1 MKHVLAI
8 ILGGGKGNRLY
19 PLTKLRSKPAVP
31 LNGKYRLIDI
41 PISNCLNSDISRIF
55 VLTQFNSASLNRH
68 VNTTYRFDSFR
79 KEGFVTILAAE
90 QTQQSTDWFQ
100 GTADAV
106 RKTLRHYSRFSFD
119 HYLILSGDHIYR
131 MDYRLLMADHIKRG
145 SDVTVTAIPVLREK
159 APELGILDINGNG
172 DVIRF
177 VEKPNSRSVIDAL
190 EIKPQTW
197 KTFGREMKPGHCLAN
212 MGVYVFRREVLEKIL
227 DTWDYTD
234 FGREIFPETVKSP
247 DLKVSSYMFEGYW
260 EDIGTIRSF
269 FEANLGFVE
278 PLPLYSFYEEHAP
291 IYTRPRFLPPSKI
304 TKTTAERAIL
314 SEGCVVDDARI
325 SRSIIGVR
333 SLVGSGSRII
343 NTIMMGADR
352 YETQKEK
359 ESNRAMGIPDIGIG
373 HDCHI
378 DGCIIDKDA
387 RIGRGV
393 RIISAD
399 VPDTEGEGWMLR
411 DGVVVIEKQATI
423 PDGASIVFLR
433 P

>member
-1 MKHVLAI
+1 MKDILAI
-8 ILGGGKGNRLY
+8 ILGGGKGTRLY
-19 PLTKLRSKPAVP
+19 PLTKMRSKPAVP

-55 VLTQFNSASLNRH
+55 ILTQFNSASLNRH

-106 RKTLRHYSRFSFD
+106 RKTLRHYARFSFN

-131 MDYRLLMADHIKRG
+131 MDYRLLIADHIKRR
-145 SDVTVTAIPVLREK
+145 SDVTVTAIPVLLEK
-159 APELGILDINGNG
+159 APELGILEINGNG

-177 VEKPNSRSVIDAL
+177 VEKPKDRSVIDTL

-197 KTFGREMKPGHCLAN
+197 KTFEKEVKPGYCLAN

-227 DTWDYTD
+227 GIWDYTD
-234 FGREIFPETVKSP
+234 FGKEIFPETIKSP

-269 FEANLGFVE
+269 FDANLGFVE
-278 PLPLYSFYEEHAP
+278 PLPLYSFYDEGAP

-304 TKTTAERAIL
+304 TRTTAERAIL

-325 SRSIIGVR
+325 IRSIIGVR

-343 NTIMMGADR
+343 NTIMMGSDR
-352 YETQKEK
+352 YETQAEK
-359 ESNRAMGIPDIGIG
+359 DRNRANGIPDIGIG
-373 HDCHI
+373 NDCHI
-378 DGCIIDKDA
+378 EGCIIDKDA

-393 RIISAD
+393 RIISDD
-399 VPDTEGEGWMLR
+399 VPDVQGEGWMLC
-411 DGVVVIEKQATI
+411 DGVVVIEKQAVI
-423 PDGASIVFLR
+423 PDGTTIVFHR
-433 P
+433 S

>member
-1 MKHVLAI
+1 MKNVLAI

-106 RKTLRHYSRFSFD
+106 RKTLRHYSRFSFE

-131 MDYRLLMADHIKRG
+131 MDYRLLMADHINKG

-172 DVIRF
+172 DVISF
-177 VEKPNSRSVIDAL
+177 VEKPGDRSVIDTL

-197 KTFGREMKPGHCLAN
+197 KNFGKDIKPGYCLAN

-227 DTWDYTD
+227 DKWDYTD
-234 FGREIFPETVKSP
+234 FGKEIFPETVKSP
-247 DLKVSSYMFEGYW
+247 ELKVSCYMFEGYW
-260 EDIGTIRSF
+260 EDVGTIRSF

-278 PLPLYSFYEEHAP
+278 PLPLYSFYDENAP

-304 TKTTAERAIL
+304 TRTTAERAIL
-314 SEGCVVDDARI
+314 SEGCVVDDAGI

-333 SLVGSGSRII
+333 SLVGRGSRII

-359 ESNRAMGIPDIGIG
+359 DSNRTMGIPDIGIG

-378 DGCIIDKDA
+378 EGCIIDKDA

-393 RIISAD
+393 TIISAD
-399 VPDTEGEGWMLR
+399 MPDAQGNGWMLR
-411 DGVVVIEKQATI
+411 DGVVVIEKQAII
-423 PDGASIVFLR
+423 PDGTSIVFKQL
-433 P
+433 